1 MPGQG
6 LFFYGTVKNIPYL
19 LTALKVTIFHED
31 NMHNVLVKR
40 LTIFKTMSDL
50 FSIIFKAIRLASA
63 LLILSVLLVSPVA
76 DAQASNEVVWYETA
90 GNGQPVI
97 HLYFF
102 WSKKCPHCLK
112 AQPDIDA
119 MAKEFPWL
127 QLHSLELVDQPENIR
142 TYIDMAAQFG
152 NDARSVPAFMFCGN
166 LLSGYESKQ
175 STGQQLRSYLQS
187 CYRFAQE
194 NSPDNSTI
202 FALDENSTASLDI
215 PLLGSI
221 ATNDYSL
228 PALTVFIAG
237 MDAFNPCAFFV
248 LLFLLSMMVHSRSR
262 GRMALIGGIFV
273 FFSGAIYFLF
283 MAAWLNLFI
292 YLGELRLI
300 TLLAGSTAIMMA
312 LINIKDFFW
321 FKKGFS
327 LSISDAE
334 KPRLIERIRQLL
346 RLDSVSTAVFA
357 TIILAIVANSYELLC
372 TAGFPMV
379 YTRILTLRSLP
390 VESYYLYLLLYN
402 LIYIMPLLLIVV
414 LFSVKLGS
422 RKLSEQEG
430 MVLKLL
436 SGVMMLL
443 LGLLLVVS
451 PQLLNNVSVAA
462 AILLSA
468 VFITWAIVKITNKP
482 I

>member
-1 MPGQG
+1 MFSVVRTS
-6 LFFYGTVKNIPYL
+6 FFVL
-19 LTALKVTIFHED
+19 L
-31 NMHNVLVKR
+31 
-40 LTIFKTMSDL
+40 
-50 FSIIFKAIRLASA
+50 
-63 LLILSVLLVSPVA
+63 LSVMLIAPAANALISGETA
-76 DAQASNEVVWYETA
+76 WYESDA
-90 GNGQPVI
+90 NAQPVI

-112 AQPDIDA
+112 AQPDIVA
-119 MAKEFPWL
+119 MEQEFPWL
-127 QLHSLELVDQPENIR
+127 KLHSLELVDHPENIR
-142 TYIDMAAQFG
+142 TYIDMAAKFG

-166 LLSGYESKQ
+166 LLSGYESKAT
-175 STGQQLRSYLQS
+175 TGQLLRSYLQS
-187 CYRFAQE
+187 CYRFAQD
-194 NSPDNSTI
+194 NNPDNTTVFI
-202 FALDENSTASLDI
+202 LDDNATTSIDI

-221 ATNDYSL
+221 VTKEYSL
-228 PALTVFIAG
+228 SLLTVFIAG
-237 MDAFNPCAFFV
+237 LDAFNPCAFFV

-300 TLLAGSTAIMMA
+300 TLFAGGFAILMA

-327 LSISDAE
+327 LTISDEE
-334 KPRLIERIRQLL
+334 KPKLIDRIRQLL
-346 RLDSVSTAVFA
+346 RLDSLVTVVFA

-379 YTRILTLRSLP
+379 YTRILTLRSLSI
-390 VESYYLYLLLYN
+390 ESYYLYLLLYN
-402 LIYIMPLLLIVV
+402 LIYILPLLLIVV
-414 LFSVKLGS
+414 LFTAKLGS

-436 SGVMMLL
+436 SGVMMLM
-443 LGLLLVVS
+443 LGVLLVAA
-451 PQLLNNVSVAA
+451 PQLLNNVITAA
-462 AILLSA
+462 VILLLA
-468 VFITWAIVKITNKP
+468 VIITWVIVKTTNKKLKSST
-482 I
+482 

>member
-1 MPGQG
+1 MFSVVRTS
-6 LFFYGTVKNIPYL
+6 FFVL
-19 LTALKVTIFHED
+19 L
-31 NMHNVLVKR
+31 
-40 LTIFKTMSDL
+40 
-50 FSIIFKAIRLASA
+50 
-63 LLILSVLLVSPVA
+63 LSVLLIAPAANALISGETA
-76 DAQASNEVVWYETA
+76 WYESDA
-90 GNGQPVI
+90 NAQPVI

-112 AQPDIDA
+112 AQPDIVA
-119 MAKEFPWL
+119 MEQEFPWL
-127 QLHSLELVDQPENIR
+127 KLHSLELVDHPENIR
-142 TYIDMAAQFG
+142 TYIDMAAKFG

-166 LLSGYESKQ
+166 LLSGYESKAT
-175 STGQQLRSYLQS
+175 TGQLLRSYLQS
-187 CYRFAQE
+187 CYRFAQD
-194 NSPDNSTI
+194 NNPDNTTVFI
-202 FALDENSTASLDI
+202 LDDNATTSIDI

-221 ATNDYSL
+221 VTKEYSL
-228 PALTVFIAG
+228 SLLTVFIAG
-237 MDAFNPCAFFV
+237 LDAFNPCAFFV

-300 TLLAGSTAIMMA
+300 TLFAGGFAILMA

-327 LSISDAE
+327 LTISDEE
-334 KPRLIERIRQLL
+334 KPKLIDRIRQLL
-346 RLDSVSTAVFA
+346 RLDSLVTVVFA

-379 YTRILTLRSLP
+379 YTRILTLRSLSI
-390 VESYYLYLLLYN
+390 ESYYLYLLLYN
-402 LIYIMPLLLIVV
+402 LIYILPLLLIVV
-414 LFSVKLGS
+414 LFTAKLGS

-436 SGVMMLL
+436 SGVMMLM
-443 LGLLLVVS
+443 LGVLLVAA
-451 PQLLNNVSVAA
+451 PQLLNNVITAA
-462 AILLSA
+462 VILLLA
-468 VFITWAIVKITNKP
+468 VIITWVIVKTTNKKLNSST
-482 I
+482 